1 VTLRIGPARMYRP
14 RARLRQLLRGLA
26 DGREDVRGLHIGLLH
41 AWPGAMTSLLGG
53 GDFLAEYPLFT
64 CRATPRERSRHA

>member
-1 VTLRIGPARMYRP
+1 VLGPREL
-14 RARLRQLLRGLA
+14 LRQLLRGRA
-26 DGREDVRGLHIGLLH
+26 DGREDVRSRHMGLLH

-64 CRATPRERSRHA
+64 CRATLRERSRHA